1 MTMWRQYKTIV
12 IAPTTT
18 FPWHPQSP
26 AKASSARQT
35 DRRTTC
41 ARIVSAIKGTLTVT
55 HRIHGFTNKTW
66 SYFIMARNNEMAC
79 FLHTGWTQVLW
90 YAGIAVP
97 QVLQYLREFD
107 APAMQSCKPL
117 PCGIGS
123 CQNRRLREQTL
134 NRKPCHCGSIKG
146 GWCMEL
152 PTSLDQP
159 LQGQIVCACLDMFLP
174 VWDLY
179 LFPERV
185 SLVTCKSQRY
195 FKSFC

>member
-1 MTMWRQYKTIV
+1 M
-12 IAPTTT
+12 
-18 FPWHPQSP
+18 
-26 AKASSARQT
+26 
-35 DRRTTC
+35 
-41 ARIVSAIKGTLTVT
+41 LTANEMYN
-55 HRIHGFTNKTW
+55 RNKTSTLLICMHCFENGGRMRTCMC
-66 SYFIMARNNEMAC
+66 SYVVFILC
-79 FLHTGWTQVLW
+79 VW

-107 APAMQSCKPL
+107 APAMQSCIPL

-123 CQNRRLREQTL
+123 FQNRRLREQTL

-174 VWDLY
+174 V
-179 LFPERV
+179 
-185 SLVTCKSQRY
+185 
-195 FKSFC
+195 

>member
-1 MTMWRQYKTIV
+1 MCACVFARV
-12 IAPTTT
+12 CE
-18 FPWHPQSP
+18 S
-26 AKASSARQT
+26 ASVGACVCVGACVVRVFM
-35 DRRTTC
+35 C
-41 ARIVSAIKGTLTVT
+41 ACVC
-55 HRIHGFTNKTW
+55 
-66 SYFIMARNNEMAC
+66 AC
-79 FLHTGWTQVLW
+79 VGVCIWVRGCEW

-174 VWDLY
+174 V
-179 LFPERV
+179 
-185 SLVTCKSQRY
+185 
-195 FKSFC
+195 

>member
-1 MTMWRQYKTIV
+1 M
-12 IAPTTT
+12 
-18 FPWHPQSP
+18 
-26 AKASSARQT
+26 
-35 DRRTTC
+35 
-41 ARIVSAIKGTLTVT
+41 LTVKL
-55 HRIHGFTNKTW
+55 IYKLSNVPDELII
-66 SYFIMARNNEMAC
+66 SM
-79 FLHTGWTQVLW
+79 VLEDLKSW

-174 VWDLY
+174 V
-179 LFPERV
+179 
-185 SLVTCKSQRY
+185 
-195 FKSFC
+195 